1 MATYRYTTKPQRGR
15 GLRIILTPHGSSHT
29 VNNMD
34 LSKKQD
40 REETEHNKLYEI
52 NMSQSKN
59 QSWYK
64 GNQAKLDFLL
74 CLVKYSAVRDEP
86 RERLAITE

>member
-15 GLRIILTPHGSSHT
+15 GGRIILTPCGSSHT

-34 LSKKQD
+34 LSKNKA
-40 REETEHNKLYEI
+40 EETEHNKLYEI

-59 QSWYK
+59 QSWNK
-64 GNQAKLDFLL
+64 GNWVKLDFLL
-74 CLVKYSAVRDEP
+74 CLIKYSAAGDEP
-86 RERLAITE
+86 QEAVAITE